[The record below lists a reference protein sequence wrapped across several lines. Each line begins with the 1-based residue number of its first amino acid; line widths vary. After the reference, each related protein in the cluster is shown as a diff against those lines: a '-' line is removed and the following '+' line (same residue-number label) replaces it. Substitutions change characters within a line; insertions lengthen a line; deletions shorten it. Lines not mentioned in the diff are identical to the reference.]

1 MNLERANE
9 ELKKSNYKLE
19 RNQSIFT
26 NQVRAT
32 CKRLVKT
39 EHLPISAYLGIT
51 VEARKK
57 ARELDIEYPSSS
69 DDSDIALKK
78 QRTGDPAD

>member
-9 ELKKSNYKLE
+9 ELSKKNDKLE
-19 RNQSIFT
+19 RNQTIFT

-39 EHLPISAYLGIT
+39 EHLPMSAYLGIT
-51 VEARKK
+51 GDVRKK
-57 ARELDIEYPSSS
+57 ARELDIEYPYSS
-69 DDSDIALKK
+69 DESNLALKK